1 MAKRQ
6 IFLAK
11 NNKPFYSEYFVDFT
25 WNSGFA
31 KSQKQKN
38 IKAIHEIYQ
47 KSHPNIKLLEISS
60 ASLNFEGIELSA
72 FNLPIIIGNNKMT
85 VECAFQGSKVFSNGG
100 PYIDLYRKSS
110 KEAKKDLR
118 LKTSGDII
126 GFELY
131 GIDYPNNPKTAFYDW
146 IYFNACKQ
154 SKKAISS
161 LIKYNGFT
169 DIAFNPE
176 KSLNCQARSA
186 AIIVG
191 LFNAGLFDKI
201 NSFDDFVSIVY

>member
-6 IFLAK
+6 IFLTK

-38 IKAIHEIYQ
+38 IKAIHETYK

-60 ASLNFEGIELSA
+60 ASLNCEGIELSA
-72 FNLPIIIGNNKMT
+72 FNLPIIIGNNKTT
-85 VECAFQGSKVFSNGG
+85 VESAFQGSKVFSNGG
-100 PYIDLYRKSS
+100 PYTDLYHKSS
-110 KEAKKDLR
+110 KEAKKDIR

-154 SKKAISS
+154 SKEAISS
-161 LIKYNGFT
+161 LIKYDGFT

-201 NSFDDFVSIVY
+201 NSFEDFVSVVY